1 MFVGRGDELAEL
13 ERLYATGDF
22 QMVVLYGRRR
32 VGKTTLT
39 MEFAR
44 NKRTLYF
51 TALEQSDTNNLLDF
65 TNKIKE
71 FFSATNIVG
80 SFESWSAAFDFL
92 AERAKEDP
100 FVFVFDEFPYAAL
113 RNEALPSALQI
124 AIDHKFKNTGLFM
137 ILCGSNQGFME
148 SRVLGRKSPLFGRR
162 TAQMRI
168 LPLGYTDA
176 RQMLGD
182 MDAQDSFRFYGCF
195 GGVPYYLS
203 QVDPEK
209 SLRENLAR
217 LYFSPS
223 GFLYE
228 EPMGLLRQELSEPA
242 LYSSILRAISAGAN
256 RTNELAGK
264 TGLAATSLP
273 KYLKTLIDL
282 GLIERVVPFGE
293 NAQTSKRG
301 IYRIKDACFTFWFR
315 FVMPYVSD
323 IEAGMGGE
331 VLASF
336 PDSMLDEYLGHRF
349 EGVCLEWLVAQ
360 SKSRALPFP
369 VTTVGSWWGTDPTT
383 RSQTDIDV
391 VAANRVTKQM
401 IVGECRYRRDFNVSE
416 VVGKLES
423 KRGLVKGFDAKALYV
438 FSRFAVSG
446 DARSA
451 NPSVQFVSLDEL

>member
-1 MFVGRGDELAEL
+1 MTGVSPQNVLGHAKRLRIALRAAEPLLAEL

-51 TALEQSDTNNLLDF
+51 TALEQSDVNNLLDF

-71 FFSATNIVG
+71 FFSAANIVG

-182 MDAQDSFRFYGCF
+182 MDAQDSFRYYGCF

-209 SLRENLAR
+209 SLRENLVR

-228 EPMGLLRQELSEPA
+228 ETMGLLR
-242 LYSSILRAISAGAN
+242 
-256 RTNELAGK
+256 
-264 TGLAATSLP
+264 
-273 KYLKTLIDL
+273 
-282 GLIERVVPFGE
+282 
-293 NAQTSKRG
+293 
-301 IYRIKDACFTFWFR
+301 
-315 FVMPYVSD
+315 
-323 IEAGMGGE
+323 
-331 VLASF
+331 
-336 PDSMLDEYLGHRF
+336 
-349 EGVCLEWLVAQ
+349 
-360 SKSRALPFP
+360 
-369 VTTVGSWWGTDPTT
+369 
-383 RSQTDIDV
+383 
-391 VAANRVTKQM
+391 
-401 IVGECRYRRDFNVSE
+401 
-416 VVGKLES
+416 
-423 KRGLVKGFDAKALYV
+423 
-438 FSRFAVSG
+438 
-446 DARSA
+446 
-451 NPSVQFVSLDEL
+451 